1 MAMIPRLAVLALLAT
16 GAACSSSGDAASSPD
31 EVRYAYVLMGPD
43 GVAVARAITA
53 AATCPAISFDGGA
66 RVQMR
71 VHAAAATIPT
81 RPTAYDDIYNP
92 GPAVFPVTTCDATV
106 PARAR
111 SATIGARSLPMPK
124 PVVQRLLVLGDTG
137 CRMKAKLA
145 PAHGD
150 YQACDDPTA
159 WPFQAV
165 SDVAASFAPDLV
177 VHVGDFHYRETP
189 CPAGSPCAG
198 VTNYGFG
205 WASWEPDFFAPAE
218 ALLAAA
224 PWIMIRGDHEICDR
238 GGQGWW
244 RFLDPRSAAPGQ
256 DCNVAADDMIGNY
269 SEPYLVPLDAET
281 VAVVF
286 DTGAVSDGPFDPTSA
301 ESIIYRWQVQEAFFR
316 AASWSHSLVLNHQP
330 ILAYNSAGAST
341 PTKPIVPGTCDAG
354 NGELQGVFDGLYGNL
369 LFPGAVD
376 AVLSGHLHMTQFTS
390 FQESLPPTF
399 VLGNG
404 GTKLTDACT
413 GDTPTTPYPG
423 GTLAQP
429 LSLTQWSEWG
439 FATMERTASGWT
451 ATLYD
456 QNGAVI
462 TACAVVG
469 RTLACMK

>member
-1 MAMIPRLAVLALLAT
+1 MNRKLLQVAALVLVA
-16 GAACSSSGDAASSPD
+16 GGIGCSSKSGGEGPPPANVS
-31 EVRYAYVLMGPD
+31 YAYVLMGPD

-53 AATCPAISFDGGA
+53 DATCPVVTFGGVA
-66 RVQMR
+66 MQMT
-71 VHAAAATIPT
+71 VHAAAATVPA
-81 RPTAYDDIYNP
+81 RPMAYDDIYSP

-106 PARAR
+106 PAGAR
-111 SATIGARSLPMPK
+111 SATIGSRSLPLPK
-124 PVVQRLLVLGDTG
+124 PVVQRIIVLGDTG

-218 ALLAAA
+218 SLLAAA

-244 RFLDPRSAAPGQ
+244 RFLDPRPIAPGQ
-256 DCNVAADDMIGNY
+256 DCNAAADDMIGNY
-269 SEPYLVPLDAET
+269 SEPYLVPLDADT
-281 VAVVF
+281 VAVVL

-301 ESIIYRWQVQEAFFR
+301 ESIIYGWQLQEAFYR
-316 AASWSHSLVLNHQP
+316 AARWSHSLVLVHQP
-330 ILAYNSAGAST
+330 ILAYNSGGSGS
-341 PTKPIVPGTCDAG
+341 KGKCDPG
-354 NGELQGVFDGLYGNL
+354 NGELQGVLDGLFGDL

-404 GTKLTDACT
+404 GTSLAPLCSSE
-413 GDTPTTPYPG
+413 TPATPYPK
-423 GTLAQP
+423 GTLAQALP
-429 LSLTQWSEWG
+429 QWREWG

-456 QNGAVI
+456 LNGTVI
-462 TACAVVG
+462 TACSVTGRAV
-469 RTLACMK
+469 ACLD